1 MEAMKEMMSLLKDKT
16 NTPTNPTISTISTN
30 EEKKKRREERQKKF
44 TNTPV
49 CKHCGEKH
57 PSKAEDECWELDKN
71 VASRP
76 PSWKPTKSN

>member
-16 NTPTNPTISTISTN
+16 NTPTNPTISTN

>member
-16 NTPTNPTISTISTN
+16 NTPTNPTNSMN

-71 VASRP
+71 AASHP